1 MKVQD
6 VMSENVSCAW
16 RNMPL
21 QEVARIMVDCDC
33 GEVPVIDESYRPIG
47 VVTDRDIT
55 CRVVARGRNPLDLT
69 AGDCMTTPA
78 VIVTPLA
85 TLDECCEVME
95 EGQIRRVPVVDDE
108 GRCIGIVSQAD
119 IARYGPDHVTAEVVQ
134 RVSEPTAEASN
145 TVH

>member
-1 MKVQD
+1 
-6 VMSENVSCAW
+6 
-16 RNMPL
+16 
-21 QEVARIMVDCDC
+21 
-33 GEVPVIDESYRPIG
+33 
-47 VVTDRDIT
+47 
-55 CRVVARGRNPLDLT
+55 VARGRNPLDLT

-78 VIVTPLA
+78 VIVTSLA
-85 TLDECCEVME
+85 SLDECCEVME

-119 IARYGPDHVTAEVVQ
+119 IARHGSDRITAEVVH